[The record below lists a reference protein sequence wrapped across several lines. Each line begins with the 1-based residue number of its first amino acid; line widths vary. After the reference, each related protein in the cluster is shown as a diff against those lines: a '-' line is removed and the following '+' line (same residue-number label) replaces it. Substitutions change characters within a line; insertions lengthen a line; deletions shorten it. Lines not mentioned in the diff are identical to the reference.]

1 MATKRNLTKQTCV
14 CHYLPF
20 AGPVYASIFANN
32 SVTNNAISNLFAA
45 FYFKCIILLPYKKA
59 LKSNKICDC
68 GNEMKL
74 NKTNMRLPL
83 FFICGPVYANIFA
96 NNTLTNNAKTN
107 QFAALYLRRIFLL
120 PYKKVLKLNKIC
132 DLGNKK
138 KLNKTNM
145 CLPLFIFFVPYSQKI
160 SHNSATNN
168 ANQICFLHLSESL
181 TIITFELE

>member
-1 MATKRNLTKQTCV
+1 MATKWNLTKQTCV
-14 CHYLPF
+14 CR
-20 AGPVYASIFANN
+20 
-32 SVTNNAISNLFAA
+32 
-45 FYFKCIILLPYKKA
+45 YF
-59 LKSNKICDC
+59 S
-68 GNEMKL
+68 
-74 NKTNMRLPL
+74 
-83 FFICGPVYANIFA
+83 FVGPVYANIFA

-145 CLPLFIFFVPYSQKI
+145 CLPLFIFFLVPYSQKM

-181 TIITFELE
+181 TIRTFELDWHDLIYNITYIKKKTKLATFFSF